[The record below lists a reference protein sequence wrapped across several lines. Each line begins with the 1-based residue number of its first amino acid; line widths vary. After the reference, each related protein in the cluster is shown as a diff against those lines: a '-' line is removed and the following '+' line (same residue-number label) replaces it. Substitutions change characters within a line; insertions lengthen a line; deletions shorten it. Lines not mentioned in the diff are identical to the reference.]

1 MRRRHM
7 HTPYTDLVCARA
19 GVGSFFLPASSQGT
33 VLTELAPDD
42 AEYQQVEEQMQGSIR
57 EHKDNSGG
65 YFYKYSIA
73 KVRAPHPA
81 PLAIPPV

>member
-1 MRRRHM
+1 MRRRHI
-7 HTPYTDLVCARA
+7 HTPYTVLLCARA